1 MNARIERDEV
11 ECAIMETRESAP
23 GKDGVR
29 IGYIRYASEQVKEG
43 VTGLVQRM
51 FEGIPG
57 GWAAS
62 LRRGVMVSLFKAGDR
77 NERNNYRGVCLR
89 ATWFPVWQKYTYTTS
104 CII

>member
-29 IGYIRYASEQVKEG
+29 VGYIRYASEQVKEG

-51 FEGIPG
+51 FE
-57 GWAAS
+57 
-62 LRRGVMVSLFKAGDR
+62 
-77 NERNNYRGVCLR
+77 
-89 ATWFPVWQKYTYTTS
+89 
-104 CII
+104 